1 MSALV
6 TPFLLCFSIRYKA
19 LDIVDFFRNFTVEVV
34 GVGDVCSFAQM
45 DVRKHG
51 NPEVSLHLK
60 PSFNSPVSLLKPLST
75 VTCHVC
81 NVDFGRELEII
92 MKLEVESLIPS
103 LQLQHC

>member
-6 TPFLLCFSIRYKA
+6 TPFILCFSIRYKA

-60 PSFNSPVSLLKPLST
+60 SSFNSPISPLKPVST

-81 NVDFGRELEII
+81 
-92 MKLEVESLIPS
+92 S
-103 LQLQHC
+103 

>member
-6 TPFLLCFSIRYKA
+6 TPFILCFSIRYKA

-51 NPEVSLHLK
+51 NPEVSYT
-60 PSFNSPVSLLKPLST
+60 P
-75 VTCHVC
+75 
-81 NVDFGRELEII
+81 NVKHQF
-92 MKLEVESLIPS
+92 SS
-103 LQLQHC
+103 